1 MYRDKTRRKRP
12 SSGGGRTPMDEPHAR
27 QASGSLSDVELQRSA
42 TGIL

>member
-12 SSGGGRTPMDEPHAR
+12 PAGGRGPAEDSHAR
-27 QASGSLSDVELQRSA
+27 HASGSLTDVELQRSA